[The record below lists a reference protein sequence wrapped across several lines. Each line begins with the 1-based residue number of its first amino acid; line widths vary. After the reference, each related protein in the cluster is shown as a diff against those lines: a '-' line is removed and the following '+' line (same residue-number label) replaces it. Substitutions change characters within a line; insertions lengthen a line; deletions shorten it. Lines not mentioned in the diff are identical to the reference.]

1 MALRAQ
7 HIIDTGQVEQ
17 PEQDLIR
24 AYTQARQLAGPFE
37 ERLRLAKWPGGVQAQ
52 ARPNKVKSL
61 ERLVEKYLY
70 ARTALVVPVDILG
83 AKVVVDSLWG
93 MYDVAAYVQ
102 RVFPVVAYR
111 DRVVRP
117 QSSGYRDLQFVLD
130 VNGHYTELKVMHAM
144 IDELDGFEHRLY
156 EIRRGLQAKESEQQA
171 NMVIETEEV
180 DLNLEDADFGDPV
193 LTPIEQLVLDTLD
206 ATSADLFNQAWKMI
220 LAAEALQRQ
229 EGGSP

>member
-1 MALRAQ
+1 
-7 HIIDTGQVEQ
+7 
-17 PEQDLIR
+17 
-24 AYTQARQLAGPFE
+24 
-37 ERLRLAKWPGGVQAQ
+37 
-52 ARPNKVKSL
+52 
-61 ERLVEKYLY
+61 
-70 ARTALVVPVDILG
+70 
-83 AKVVVDSLWG
+83 